1 MAEKNKNPTPRDIEA
16 LSRDNQLNSPLLRLP
31 AELRNRIYHFT
42 FDTNEV
48 VLGPPGYWD
57 PPDFCS
63 PRATSYPLGLAQAC
77 TQCNYEAIPYFWKT
91 TVFRLGYL
99 SEAFKFTNQALLNQI
114 QIIRIGKGDVML
126 FATLFPGDL
135 WLSSE
140 ANATILVLGA
150 ADITYEGLPVD
161 PALIYYGQA
170 MLDTV
175 LLCNTKGD
183 GNQVS
188 KNVLA
193 EE

>member
-16 LSRDNQLNSPLLRLP
+16 ISRDNQLNSPLLRLP

-126 FATLFPGDL
+126 FATRLFQSRYQVRYTAL
-135 WLSSE
+135 RR
-140 ANATILVLGA
+140 VLMWRPDRDTRLLEEVLKREFGM
-150 ADITYEGLPVD
+150 DIEICSCTD
-161 PALIYYGQA
+161 
-170 MLDTV
+170 
-175 LLCNTKGD
+175 
-183 GNQVS
+183 
-188 KNVLA
+188 
-193 EE
+193 